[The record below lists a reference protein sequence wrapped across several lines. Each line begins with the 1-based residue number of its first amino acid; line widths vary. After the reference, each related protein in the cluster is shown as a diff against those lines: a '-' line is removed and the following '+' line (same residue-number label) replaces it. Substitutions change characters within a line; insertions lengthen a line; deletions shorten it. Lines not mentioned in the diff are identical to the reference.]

1 MGRKILAALL
11 AAASIMPAAAVA
23 QDRGGPRMERGQ
35 GRPSGGFGAPQRQ
48 ARQGGGWQQRGERP
62 QSFAP
67 RAQRPGGFEQRQ
79 PRAQN
84 EAPIPR
90 FQGQRPEGPRG
101 DSGPRGFDRPQSGP
115 GAVTPTQPRLPR
127 ERVDTPLG
135 ARPDGWN
142 RGPDGR
148 SGARPD
154 RQPDRRFDAQRG
166 WDRSGADRNDQR
178 RWDRDRR
185 DRVDANRWYG
195 GRDER
200 RGWNSDWLYNDGR
213 GWNRDWRRDTRYDW
227 NRWRATNR
235 NAFRLPRY
243 YAPSGWDYGYRQ
255 FGIGAV
261 LSSVLFAQ
269 NYWINDPWAYRLPE
283 ADGPYRWVRYYNDAL
298 LVDVYSGEVVDVIND
313 IFW

>member
-1 MGRKILAALL
+1 VA
-11 AAASIMPAAAVA
+11 PA
-23 QDRGGPRMERGQ
+23 
-35 GRPSGGFGAPQRQ
+35 
-48 ARQGGGWQQRGERP
+48 
-62 QSFAP
+62 
-67 RAQRPGGFEQRQ
+67 
-79 PRAQN
+79 
-84 EAPIPR
+84 
-90 FQGQRPEGPRG
+90 
-101 DSGPRGFDRPQSGP
+101 
-115 GAVTPTQPRLPR
+115 QPRLPH
-127 ERVDTPLG
+127 EGVDTRLG

-142 RGPDGR
+142 RGADGR
-148 SGARPD
+148 GVARPD
-154 RQPDRRFDAQRG
+154 RQPDRRFDGQRG
-166 WDRSGADRNDQR
+166 WDRSGADWNDQR

-185 DRVDANRWYG
+185 DRADANPRYG

-200 RGWNSDWLYNDGR
+200 RGWNSDWRRNDGR

-227 NRWRATNR
+227 NRWRTTNR

-243 YAPSGWDYGYRQ
+243 YAPYGWNYGYRQ